1 MTATSLAP
9 LLKQLD
15 PRDVNY
21 ATQFVERLLAA
32 ASAVQASDVH
42 LQPTPAGLEVRWR
55 LDGVL
60 QPVGTFSR
68 GENTDVAARLKV
80 LARLLTYRTDIPQ
93 EGRIAAADAKTE
105 MRVSTF
111 PSLHGERVVVRLFVA
126 PRELLH
132 LNELGLPT
140 EIVAALEQ
148 GLARTSGAMLIT
160 GPAGGGKTTTAYACL
175 RHVVRAT
182 QGGRSIVS
190 LEDPIEVALDGVSQS
205 QVNPAAG
212 FDLASGLRSLLRQDP
227 EVVLLGEIRDAAT
240 AAAVFQASL
249 TGQLVVSTFHAGSVC
264 EAISRL
270 VEMEIEPYLLRSGLA
285 LLLHQR
291 LLRKLCACARE
302 ATEVERLGMDVAQA
316 KAAAGCIDCQQSGY
330 RGRIVT
336 AEQLPPLTGALA
348 AAVLQHS
355 DATQLLSLAEAAGLV
370 PLRTR
375 AAVLIE
381 QGLTSA
387 AEVRRVLGVVE

>member
-1 MTATSLAP
+1 MPNFELATTLQ
-9 LLKQLD
+9 KLD
-15 PRDVNY
+15 PRDVTY
-21 ATQFVERLLAA
+21 ATQFVERMLAA
-32 ASAVQASDVH
+32 ASGVQASDVH

-60 QPVGTFSR
+60 QPVGTFAR

-93 EGRIAAADAKTE
+93 EGRIAAGDARTE

-126 PRELLH
+126 PRELLYV
-132 LNELGLPT
+132 EDLGLPP
-140 EIVAALEQ
+140 EIAASLAAA
-148 GLARTSGAMLIT
+148 LARTSGAVLIT

-175 RHVVRAT
+175 RHLVRAT
-182 QGGRSIVS
+182 QGGRSIVT

-227 EVVLLGEIRDAAT
+227 EVVLLGEIRDADT

-249 TGQLVVSTFHAGSVC
+249 TGQLVISTFHAGSAC

-270 VEMEIEPYLLRSGLA
+270 AEMQIEPYLLRSGLA
-285 LLLHQR
+285 LVLQQR
-291 LLRKLCACARE
+291 LLRKLCVCARPASE
-302 ATEVERLGMDVAQA
+302 LERLGLGVAEA
-316 KAAAGCIDCQQSGY
+316 RTAHGCAACQHSGY
-330 RGRIVT
+330 RGRLVT
-336 AEQLPPLTGALA
+336 AEQLPPLAGELA
-348 AAVLQHS
+348 AAVLRHA
-355 DATQLLSLAEAAGLV
+355 DAGELQKLAVSAGLI
-370 PLRTR
+370 PLHQR
-375 AAVLIE
+375 AIELVE
-381 QGLTSA
+381 QGLTSP
-387 AEVRRVLGVVE
+387 AEVRRVLG